1 MSFRTVFHQIYKKQL
16 VEVAASHVDFVRAV
30 DASFK
35 QALIDVNA
43 ATELEDKLAILT
55 ETVTNAFPLDLLDT
69 WLAESQTLVE
79 AKTTQKITQPISS
92 SAPTTSTTTS
102 NVPSITAPILAE
114 QSIKS
119 ESDDE
124 EHAPRRYKA
133 YKLPP
138 NVPMFMADGRT
149 CDEWFFVFE
158 NALSSNSILYGVIL
172 PILSTLL

>member
-1 MSFRTVFHQIYKKQL
+1 MLTPPQNL
-16 VEVAASHVDFVRAV
+16 V
-30 DASFK
+30 
-35 QALIDVNA
+35 
-43 ATELEDKLAILT
+43 EDKLAILT

-79 AKTTQKITQPISS
+79 AKTTQKITQTISL

-102 NVPSITAPILAE
+102 NLPLINAPVLAD
-114 QSIKS
+114 QLIKS

-149 CDEWFFVFE
+149 CDEWF
-158 NALSSNSILYGVIL
+158 LCSR
-172 PILSTLL
+172 TLLIATPFRILWYYRSYPQF